1 MANVRRV
8 PAECTV
14 PGSQF
19 RLAWRWTGNNDRSR
33 EGRTG
38 LNRGQHHIQTK
49 AEQSWRLLTAALLV
63 VTLFAQSLL
72 PFFYAAEARAS
83 QIEGK
88 AQTFMVC
95 TAEGYKLIRSG
106 DATDPGE
113 SGQVLHCPLCL
124 GAQQLAIL
132 PPPSPNALPA
142 LSETVLRRRPA
153 PDAGRPAGIMLRWP
167 EARAPPAIV

>member
-1 MANVRRV
+1 MAKHTALTKVRGRLRGK
-8 PAECTV
+8 TV
-14 PGSQF
+14 LTKGLQ
-19 RLAWRWTGNNDRSR
+19 N
-33 EGRTG
+33 RTA
-38 LNRGQHHIQTK
+38 R

-95 TAEGYKLIRSG
+95 TAEGYKLIRAG
-106 DATDPGE
+106 DATDPGD

-124 GAQQLAIL
+124 GAQQLTIL
-132 PPPSPNALPA
+132 PPPAPNTLPA
-142 LSETVLRRRPA
+142 LSETALRLRPA
-153 PDAGRPAGIMLRWP
+153 PDAGRPAGIVLRWP

>member
-1 MANVRRV
+1 MNK
-8 PAECTV
+8 
-14 PGSQF
+14 GLQ
-19 RLAWRWTGNNDRSR
+19 DRTAR
-33 EGRTG
+33 
-38 LNRGQHHIQTK
+38 

-83 QIEGK
+83 QIEGRASIA

-95 TAEGYKLIRSG
+95 TAEGYKLIRAG
-106 DATDPGE
+106 DATDPGD

-132 PPPSPNALPA
+132 PPPAPNALPA
-142 LSETVLRRRPA
+142 LDDSALRLRPA
-153 PDAGRPAGIMLRWP
+153 PDAGHPAGIALSWP
-167 EARAPPAIV
+167 EARAPRAIV

>member
-1 MANVRRV
+1 MDKGLRYRTAG
-8 PAECTV
+8 A
-14 PGSQF
+14 
-19 RLAWRWTGNNDRSR
+19 DRP
-33 EGRTG
+33 
-38 LNRGQHHIQTK
+38 
-49 AEQSWRLLTAALLV
+49 WRLLTAALLV

-95 TAEGYKLIRSG
+95 TAEGYKLIRAG
-106 DATDPGE
+106 DATDPGDR
-113 SGQVLHCPLCL
+113 GQVLHCPLCL

-132 PPPSPNALPA
+132 PPPAPNALST
-142 LSETVLRRRPA
+142 LSETVLRLRPTIEARRWT
-153 PDAGRPAGIMLRWP
+153 DIVHRWP